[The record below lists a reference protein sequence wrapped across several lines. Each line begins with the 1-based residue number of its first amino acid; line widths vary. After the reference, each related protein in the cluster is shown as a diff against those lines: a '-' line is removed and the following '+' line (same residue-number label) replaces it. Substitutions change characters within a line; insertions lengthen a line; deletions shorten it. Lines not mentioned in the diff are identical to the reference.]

1 MLASQIDLVEFTSNH
16 LEGALALSQQAQWPH
31 RIEDWAMALAL
42 SKGVAAVHQGRVLGT
57 AMATLYGDD
66 VATINMVIVD
76 ETMRG
81 LGIGKRL
88 MDFALNAASGRE
100 CRLVATQDGLPLY
113 EKLGFRQTHRIVQH
127 QGQISSIRPG
137 EGVEWAGRQDL
148 AECLDLDRTACTM
161 DRRTLLDY
169 LAEHGHLAVIRRES
183 RIVGFGAIR
192 HFGRGEV
199 AGPVVADNAADAKTL
214 LSFLFAGREGQFL
227 RVDTSE
233 HTGLAPWLTDH
244 GLFHVG
250 GGIAMVRDAKP
261 RENTTAQTLVPQTF
275 ALASQALG

>member
-1 MLASQIDLVEFTSNH
+1 MLASQIDLVEFTPDH
-16 LEGALALSQQAQWPH
+16 LEGALALSRQAQWPH
-31 RIEDWAMALAL
+31 RIEDWAMGLAL
-42 SKGVAAVHQGRVLGT
+42 SKGVAAVHQGRVVGT

-88 MDFALNAASGRE
+88 MDFALDAARGRE

-113 EKLGFRQTHRIVQH
+113 EKLGFRETHRIVQH
-127 QGQISSIRPG
+127 QGQLSSIQPS
-137 EGVEWAGRQDL
+137 EAVEWAGTQDL
-148 AECLDLDRTACTM
+148 TECLSLDRAACGM
-161 DRRTLLDY
+161 DRRSLFGY
-169 LAEHGHLAVIRRES
+169 LSEHGQFAVIRREG
-183 RIVGFGAIR
+183 RIFGFGAIR

-199 AGPVVADNAADAKTL
+199 AGPVVAENAADAKML
-214 LSFLFAGREGQFL
+214 LTFLFAGKDGQFL

-233 HTGLAPWLTDH
+233 QTGLAPWLKEL
-244 GLFHVG
+244 GLSHVG
-250 GGIAMVRDAKP
+250 GGIAMVRGAKP
-261 RENTTAQTLVPQTF
+261 PENTTAQTLVPHTF

>member
-1 MLASQIDLVEFTSNH
+1 MLASQIDLVEFTPDH

-31 RIEDWAMALAL
+31 RIEDWAMGLAL

-88 MDFALNAASGRE
+88 MDFALNASSGRE

-127 QGQISSIRPG
+127 QGHVFSIQPS
-137 EGVEWAGRQDL
+137 EGVEWAGAQDL
-148 AECLDLDRTACTM
+148 TECLSLDRAACGM
-161 DRRTLLDY
+161 DRHNLLGY
-169 LAEHGHLAVIRRES
+169 LAEHGRLAVIRREG
-183 RIVGFGAIR
+183 RISGFGAIR

-199 AGPVVADNAADAKTL
+199 AGPVVAENADDAKML
-214 LSFLFAGREGQFL
+214 LSFLFAGRDGRFL

-233 HTGLAPWLTDH
+233 QTGLAPWLTEL
-244 GLFHVG
+244 GLSHVG
-250 GGIAMVRDAKP
+250 GGIAMVRDAKL
-261 RENTTAQTLVPQTF
+261 RENTTAQTLAPQTF

>member
-1 MLASQIDLVEFTSNH
+1 MLASHIDLVEFTPDH

-31 RIEDWAMALAL
+31 RIEDWAMGLAL

-113 EKLGFRQTHRIVQH
+113 EKLGFRETHRIVQH
-127 QGQISSIRPG
+127 QGHVSSIQPS
-137 EGVEWAGRQDL
+137 EGVEWASTQDL
-148 AECLDLDRTACTM
+148 TDCLSLDRAACGM
-161 DRRTLLDY
+161 DRGSLLGY
-169 LAEHGHLAVIRRES
+169 LAEHGRLAVIRRGGS
-183 RIVGFGAIR
+183 MIGFGAIR

-199 AGPVVADNAADAKTL
+199 AGPVVAENADDAKML
-214 LSFLFAGREGQFL
+214 LSFLLAGKDGRFL
-227 RVDTSE
+227 RVDTGE
-233 HTGLAPWLTDH
+233 QTGLAPWLT
-244 GLFHVG
+244 GLGLSHVG

-261 RENTTAQTLVPQTF
+261 RESTKFQPF

>member
-1 MLASQIDLVEFTSNH
+1 MLANQIDLVEFTPDH

-31 RIEDWAMALAL
+31 RIEDWAMGLAL

-113 EKLGFRQTHRIVQH
+113 EKLGFRETYRIVQH
-127 QGQISSIRPG
+127 QGQVSSIQPS
-137 EGVEWAGRQDL
+137 EGVEWAGAQDL
-148 AECLDLDRTACTM
+148 TECLSLDCAACGM
-161 DRRTLLDY
+161 DRNNLLGY
-169 LAEHGHLAVIRRES
+169 LAQHGRLAVIRRDGC
-183 RIVGFGAIR
+183 ILGFGAIR

-199 AGPVVADNAADAKTL
+199 VGPVVAENAADAKML
-214 LSFLFAGREGQFL
+214 LSFLFAGKDGRFL
-227 RVDTSE
+227 RVDTGE
-233 HTGLAPWLTDH
+233 QTGLAPWLT
-244 GLFHVG
+244 GLGLSHVG

-261 RENTTAQTLVPQTF
+261 RENTNFQTF

>member
-1 MLASQIDLVEFTSNH
+1 MLASQIDLVELTPDH
-16 LEGALALSQQAQWPH
+16 LEGAHALSQQAQWPH
-31 RIEDWAMALAL
+31 RIEDWAMALSL
-42 SKGVAAVHQGRVLGT
+42 SRGVAAVHKGRVLGT

-113 EKLGFRQTHRIVQH
+113 QKLGFRETHRIAQH
-127 QGQISSIRPG
+127 QGPVSAIAPS
-137 EGVEWAGRQDL
+137 EVVECADAKDVTECASLDL
-148 AECLDLDRTACTM
+148 AACGM
-161 DRRTLLDY
+161 DRRNLIEY
-169 LAEHGHLAVIRRES
+169 LAEHGRLAILRRDTGIS
-183 RIVGFGAIR
+183 GFGAIR
-192 HFGRGEV
+192 RFGRGEV
-199 AGPVVADNAADAKTL
+199 AGPVVAENADDAKTL
-214 LSFLFAGREGQFL
+214 LSFLMAEREGQFL

-233 HTGLAPWLTDH
+233 QSGLAPWLTEV
-244 GLFHVG
+244 GLSHVG
-250 GGIAMVRDAKP
+250 GGIAMVRDGKP
-261 RENTTAQTLVPQTF
+261 RENTTIHTF

>member
-1 MLASQIDLVEFTSNH
+1 MLASQIDLVEFTPDH

-31 RIEDWAMALAL
+31 RIEDWAMGLAL
-42 SKGVAAVHQGRVLGT
+42 SKGVAAVYQGRVLGT

-88 MDFALNAASGRE
+88 MDFALNEARGRE

-113 EKLGFRQTHRIVQH
+113 EKLGFRETHRIVQH
-127 QGQISSIRPG
+127 QGQVSSIQQS
-137 EGVEWAGRQDL
+137 EGVEWASTQDL
-148 AECLDLDRTACTM
+148 TECLSLDRAACGM
-161 DRRTLLDY
+161 DRDNLLGY
-169 LAEHGHLAVIRRES
+169 LAEHGRLAVIRREG
-183 RIVGFGAIR
+183 RIFGFGAIR
-192 HFGRGEV
+192 NFGRGEV
-199 AGPVVADNAADAKTL
+199 AGPVVAENADDAKML
-214 LSFLFAGREGQFL
+214 LSFLFAGKNGHFL

-233 HTGLAPWLTDH
+233 QTGFAPWLTEL
-244 GLFHVG
+244 GLSHVG

-261 RENTTAQTLVPQTF
+261 RENAKFQTF